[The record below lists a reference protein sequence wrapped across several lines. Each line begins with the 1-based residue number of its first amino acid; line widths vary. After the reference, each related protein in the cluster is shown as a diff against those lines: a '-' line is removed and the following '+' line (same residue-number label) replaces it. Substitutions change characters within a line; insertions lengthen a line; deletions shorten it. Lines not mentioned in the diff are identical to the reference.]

1 MSGRTRSLVGLLVV
15 IAGLGSSAP
24 GVDAAKTVTSGAYSC
39 TVTAVTPS
47 LSKTTLTA
55 RATVF
60 CTVATSVSVEI
71 GAVELDG
78 TTQTQIIPQTL
89 RSITV
94 KARTN
99 ASVSVAGA
107 CRDSDPGEKEE
118 YATKVMIR
126 FGTSAWSAYDLTV
139 PATNAYAC

>member
-1 MSGRTRSLVGLLVV
+1 MSVRTHSVLATLVV
-15 IAGLGSSAP
+15 IAGLAGSAP
-24 GVDAAKTVTSGAYSC
+24 SVEAAKTVTSGSNSC
-39 TVTAVTPS
+39 TVTALAPS

-55 RATVF
+55 RASVL

-78 TTQTQIIPQTL
+78 TTQQQVIPQKLSSVTV
-89 RSITV
+89 RARTTATVSIT
-94 KARTN
+94 
-99 ASVSVAGA
+99 GA
-107 CRDSDPGEKEE
+107 CVNGDIGENEE
-118 YATKVMIR
+118 YATKVMIK